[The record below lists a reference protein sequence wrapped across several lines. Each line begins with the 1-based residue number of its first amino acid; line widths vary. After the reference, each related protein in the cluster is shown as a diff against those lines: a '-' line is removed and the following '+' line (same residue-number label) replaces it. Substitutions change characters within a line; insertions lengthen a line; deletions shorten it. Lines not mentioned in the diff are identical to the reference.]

1 MKLLDIKP
9 STKADKKYMATFQTT
24 DGGRKKTTHFGAK
37 GMDDYT
43 LTHDTVQ
50 RERYRTR
57 HAKDLTTRDP
67 SKAGFL
73 SYYILWGDSTSM
85 AANISAYKRKFSL

>member
-1 MKLLDIKP
+1 MKLLDIAP
-9 STKADKKYMATFQTT
+9 STKPDKKYMATFQS
-24 DGGRKKTTHFGAK
+24 DSGRKKVTHFGQKNA
-37 GMDDYT
+37 DDYT
-43 LTHDTVQ
+43 LTHDTAQ

-57 HAKDLTTRDP
+57 HAKDLKTHDP

-85 AANISAYKRKFSL
+85 AANISAFRRKFSL

>member
-9 STKADKKYMATFQTT
+9 STKADKKYMATFESDT
-24 DGGRKKTTHFGAK
+24 GRKKTTHFGAK

-43 LTHDTVQ
+43 LTHDKEQ
-50 RERYRTR
+50 RDRYRTR
-57 HAKDLTTRDP
+57 HAKDLTTGDP

-85 AANISAYKRKFSL
+85 KTNIAAYKKKFGL